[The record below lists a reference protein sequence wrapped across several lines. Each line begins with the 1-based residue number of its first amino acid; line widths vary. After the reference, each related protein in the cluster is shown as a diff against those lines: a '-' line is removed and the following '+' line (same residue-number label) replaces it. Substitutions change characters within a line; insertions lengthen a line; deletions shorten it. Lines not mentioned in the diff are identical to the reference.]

1 MAITHAQLSQK
12 SHGRGLPLSNIA
24 EFIDEH
30 GALGGKVLEHYGDLE
45 EAKKALEEHYAGE

>member
-1 MAITHAQLSQK
+1 MLNFLKKVMEGAC
-12 SHGRGLPLSNIA
+12 PLSNIA